1 MGQEGLPE
9 GEALRGAERT
19 SLGTRRPLS
28 WESAG
33 VRTGGNE
40 RYMEEGVEGDMRKGH
55 TAHTGLAKK
64 CGCSHGLCGATED
77 FCSDVNPSRV
87 RR

>member
-1 MGQEGLPE
+1 M
-9 GEALRGAERT
+9 
-19 SLGTRRPLS
+19 
-28 WESAG
+28 
-33 VRTGGNE
+33 
-40 RYMEEGVEGDMRKGH
+40 EGDMRKGH